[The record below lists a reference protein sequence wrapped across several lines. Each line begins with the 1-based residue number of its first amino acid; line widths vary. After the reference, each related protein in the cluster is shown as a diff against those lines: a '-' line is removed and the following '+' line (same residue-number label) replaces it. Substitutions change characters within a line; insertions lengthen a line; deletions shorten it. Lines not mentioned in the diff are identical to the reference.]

1 MIDLDLLSENPP
13 VVLLVTA
20 ESLEQAR
27 AISQALLQRRLVA
40 CVSLV
45 AGLESHYWW
54 KGALEE
60 ACETLLIAKTLA
72 SSVDAVR
79 ECIRQI
85 HTYEVFEL
93 VAMPRVGGNA
103 EYLDWIRAV
112 VKPGPL

>member
-1 MIDLDLLSENPP
+1 MIDLDTLSVDAP

-27 AISQALLQRRLVA
+27 AISRALLERRLVA
-40 CVSLV
+40 CVSLA

-54 KGALEE
+54 KGVLEE

-72 SSVDAVR
+72 GSVAAVR

-93 VAMPRVGGNA
+93 VAMPIVGGNA
-103 EYLDWIRAV
+103 DYLDWIRAE
-112 VKPGPL
+112 VKPGLL